1 MRITHVAIDLT
12 VLQSKYLFY
21 NINRTVVPID
31 LKFKID
37 PAMYKEYIPDYARD
51 GNAIKVVVSYFKG
64 VDSKTVSERVIS
76 IKCKGFKILESF
88 NQVYAEVPNDKIAG
102 LLN

>member
-1 MRITHVAIDLT
+1 LIQL
-12 VLQSKYLFY
+12 LQG
-21 NINRTVVPID
+21 V
-31 LKFKID
+31 
-37 PAMYKEYIPDYARD
+37 IPDYAKD

-64 VDSKTVSERVIS
+64 VDSKTVSERLSQLNV
-76 IKCKGFKILESF
+76 KGKILESF